1 MLIALFILGLT
12 GIISIKSPYA
22 AVLLLTA
29 LISLWIEWSF
39 PVFFDAKIGVV
50 DVAVVGGFLGVIFFC
65 NKGQNDQKIPLKGLI
80 FSYMIISILA
90 YFSNPLIK
98 SNDFLKII
106 WGAYKT
112 IYVTST
118 FFLFYMVLN
127 SEKLIQKTVNLVLFS
142 SVFCSLF
149 GIVQGLTQNPLGFKI
164 GTYGESIIFKDHL
177 RGGLRAFG
185 TFTHSNEFA
194 AFLVW
199 PLSISLTLF
208 LLDKEYKYRKYLPF
222 FILIQGGALLFTFS
236 RGGWMGFLL
245 SFIIIGYY
253 SGIYKRISFLIIV
266 LLFPLM
272 GILLHGVFPK
282 MDIIP
287 GNVTARLFSVKEYKT
302 DPAMQPRYDRWDY
315 FYKRSLEK
323 PFTGHGITADES
335 TFDLF
340 SDYAVSPHNTYLSIA
355 VKRGYIALGII
366 ILIII
371 KLVGG
376 AKYIYVSSYDDY
388 FKAVGL
394 GIYAGLVGLFAISV
408 MFASVLEETQFNIL
422 FWFILAVTLRS
433 MQFVKIE

>member
-1 MLIALFILGLT
+1 
-12 GIISIKSPYA
+12 
-22 AVLLLTA
+22 
-29 LISLWIEWSF
+29 
-39 PVFFDAKIGVV
+39 
-50 DVAVVGGFLGVIFFC
+50 
-65 NKGQNDQKIPLKGLI
+65 
-80 FSYMIISILA
+80 
-90 YFSNPLIK
+90 
-98 SNDFLKII
+98 
-106 WGAYKT
+106 
-112 IYVTST
+112 
-118 FFLFYMVLN
+118 
-127 SEKLIQKTVNLVLFS
+127 
-142 SVFCSLF
+142 
-149 GIVQGLTQNPLGFKI
+149 
-164 GTYGESIIFKDHL
+164 
-177 RGGLRAFG
+177 
-185 TFTHSNEFA
+185 
-194 AFLVW
+194 
-199 PLSISLTLF
+199 
-208 LLDKEYKYRKYLPF
+208 
-222 FILIQGGALLFTFS
+222 
-236 RGGWMGFLL
+236 MGFLL